1 MGKNFIHPSLGF
13 FIERTRKQS
22 GVTIE
27 TLCKDLHI
35 SPSTYIDL
43 KKGAT
48 PHLVHT
54 KLFCD
59 TISMNWRNWVM
70 TKSGNWR
77 GMGGEMAGV

>member
-43 KKGAT
+43 KKG
-48 PHLVHT
+48 V
-54 KLFCD
+54 
-59 TISMNWRNWVM
+59 
-70 TKSGNWR
+70 
-77 GMGGEMAGV
+77 